1 MSIHSCAIDCIL
13 HFFPCNLADT
23 GIQFYQFSISTGME
37 VLYIQSHL
45 VCSMLMES
53 LKNIQHSVNVE
64 LLTNDLNLSDDN

>member
-13 HFFPCNLADT
+13 HFFPYNLADT

-37 VLYIQSHL
+37 ALHIQSYL